1 MLFLQQNIFTA
12 SKSFGSQDLFPALG
26 AGERIEVQAD
36 FVDRHPY

>member
-12 SKSFGSQDLFPALG
+12 YEPVGLQDSTLALS
-26 AGERIEVQAD
+26 AGERIEVRAD